1 MKRTSQRPMSC
12 SATAQHGIRYGRN
25 KLKVTPF
32 RFQARSEVRLLPGK
46 QAGPVLTTL
55 SRRLSEE
62 LRPGT
67 RVITTDKMLAEVC
80 DADGRGFQL
89 LDQIDGS
96 NKDTFFSTGY
106 VWERIDRTNLEE
118 LVPRP
123 SPSF

>member
-1 MKRTSQRPMSC
+1 MGFGIEG
-12 SATAQHGIRYGRN
+12 HGVKFI
-25 KLKVTPF
+25 PF
-32 RFQARSEVRLLPGK
+32 RFQAWSEGRLLRLK

-67 RVITTDKMLAEVC
+67 RVITTGKMLAEIC
-80 DADGRGFQL
+80 AADGRGFQL
-89 LDQIDGS
+89 LGQIDGS